1 MYHSH
6 FELHRLLFQGGDR
19 VRHFFRSQSICEI
32 QPRLL
37 RMLRGSL
44 GPGLLTARQ
53 GAGRTALLRQLRA
66 ELEHDGRAVVV
77 SGAALDSTAAL
88 LNLLLH
94 AAMRPSAAGSDTA
107 VEKPELTYWTVM
119 QQLQKSV
126 DFWGPVFLLLDDA
139 HLMATG
145 VMNEL
150 RALSEEEWQGRGLV
164 RILVT
169 APLSFEMDLNRVEY
183 TGLAQRICCHE
194 ILEPLTV
201 VESLELLR
209 LEIEAAGGRA
219 DRVLTESAAALVA
232 SASDGLPRQLS
243 LLASETLA
251 VAAEQGI
258 RPADEDC
265 ARKALRRL
273 QHLPLS
279 WNPPVTA
286 FSEELPEAVDGRTS
300 PVFDFDAVES
310 AEQKGGVFGVGVV
323 EIGGPGEFAYLSA
336 PGVVEE
342 LNPAPAAV
350 DEPASETSVFEPE
363 FPEPAEPLAAVC
375 EPEESFSFWNPEH
388 ADLSSAVPVPAR
400 GNSPLNIGLISADSD
415 WDVSHASLSAVSVA
429 TGPPIPEISV
439 ADNDVLMP
447 RSVAETPARLMNDS
461 AESVAGSSES
471 LTGVKNDEDQQVP
484 DDPAADDL
492 FRAFS
497 GRRLKSGSGNAGE
510 RQAELLPD
518 TPVSLPLWRDGLL
531 YRQPAVSA
539 EHSGDASAESLAGI
553 EQPKTPVPE
562 SPEPPAAVS
571 DTVDAEMRFATL
583 FTRLRRLQ
591 ADSNPLN
598 VEPGYVEPG

>member
-53 GAGRTALLRQLRA
+53 GAGRTALLRQLRS

-183 TGLAQRICCHE
+183 TGFAQRICCHE

-232 SASDGLPRQLS
+232 SASEGLPRQLS

-265 ARKALRRL
+265 ARRALRRL

-279 WNPPVTA
+279 WNLPVSA
-286 FSEELPEAVDGRTS
+286 FGQELPEAVDVRTS
-300 PVFDFDAVES
+300 SVFDFDAVES
-310 AEQKGGVFGVGVV
+310 AERKGGVSGVGVV
-323 EIGGPGEFAYLSA
+323 EIGGPGEFAHPLTPA
-336 PGVVEE
+336 AVEE

-363 FPEPAEPLAAVC
+363 FPEPPEPPASVC
-375 EPEESFSFWNPEH
+375 EPEESFSFWPPEH
-388 ADLSSAVPVPAR
+388 EDFSSVVPVPAR
-400 GNSPLNIGLISADSD
+400 GNSPLNFGLISADSD
-415 WDVSHASLSAVSVA
+415 WDVSNASLSALSVA

-439 ADNDVLMP
+439 SDNDVLMP
-447 RSVAETPARLMNDS
+447 RSVTETPARLMNES
-461 AESVAGSSES
+461 AEPVAGSNES
-471 LTGVKNDEDQQVP
+471 LTGSKSDENQQAP

-497 GRRLKSGSGNAGE
+497 GRRLKAGIGLAGE
-510 RQAELLPD
+510 RQAEMIPD
-518 TPVSLPLWRDGLL
+518 APVSLPLWRDGLL
-531 YRQPAVSA
+531 YRQPALSA
-539 EHSGDASAESLAGI
+539 EHSGDVAEESPAGI

-562 SPEPPAAVS
+562 SPESPAAVS
-571 DTVDAEMRFATL
+571 DSVDAEMRFATL